1 MEADLHVHQEDRQ
14 GHGRELKHLVESQ
27 HEVDLKKSV
36 VEGLQRVQRLAPHLE
51 GLVRQHRN
59 QHDSVE
65 VHFGLF
71 GFLVVAVANYEDC
84 AAQHLMD
91 QRQRIVRLFKEL
103 LGQYVTQ
110 NGCDAQEHESNRIMD
125 VLDPFKTLDR
135 DT

>member
-1 MEADLHVHQEDRQ
+1 V
-14 GHGRELKHLVESQ
+14 K
-27 HEVDLKKSV
+27 
-36 VEGLQRVQRLAPHLE
+36 RLAPHLE
-51 GLVRQHRN
+51 GLTRQNRD
-59 QHDSVE
+59 QHDSVQ
-65 VHFGLF
+65 VQFGLF

-84 AAQHLMD
+84 AAQNLMD